1 MIKIL
6 QKFWASTEDSGQNPN
21 KERQIIRLCLI
32 VTGVFAFMALVQI
45 SSASQLIG
53 WACAAGAAASA
64 IAAFVAKVSGRIF
77 LAANIVVLSCF
88 AFFSAI
94 IVATQGS
101 AVAALFFVS
110 LVPIVALQVFG
121 VRIAIGWFLACLLLL
136 IGLAFNWFT
145 GIVVP
150 IEHDPAVMGAS
161 PIRAAIIFLISVSV
175 TLAISDIARKA
186 AQQRERVVEDER
198 RILDRAL
205 VEESARYRALVENSR
220 DVVLELDQQ
229 GQVTYASRNTT
240 EVLAVTELVGSTL
253 SDRIWP
259 SDQQEQSAFFA
270 QMFTQ
275 DELLS
280 ILPVRYVG
288 DDDVWRWIECAGRRY
303 KDSNGTHRVVI
314 HLRDVTA
321 DLNLQHN
328 LQQTQKLQA
337 VGQLAGGVA
346 HDFNNLLTVIIGYA
360 EDIVEAPDHSAESAT
375 EILQNAKRGAALTRQ
390 LLAFSRESAY
400 TPLVIDLSDAVENLS
415 GMLKRLIGEQTL
427 LQLDLADHL
436 PYVEVDPNLLEQA
449 IINLVL
455 NARDASPTG
464 AVVKIR
470 TGLVADDGDV
480 FVEVADTGTG
490 MSPDIAE
497 RAFDPF
503 FTTKD
508 TASGTGLGLAVVHGA
523 VEQMGGKTI
532 LETTQGKGTSVFIR
546 LQSTMLST
554 TTSDHKSREIEDF
567 SVGGTVLV
575 VEDESSILKLVR
587 VNLDAAGFTVLEAR
601 DGDAALAIANKLD
614 QSIDIIVSDVNLPNM
629 NGPALLTRLR
639 AIHPNTKA
647 LFISGYPRTHFD
659 EIVSEKDGYLQK
671 PFRGDELVSEIR
683 ALLNDAD
690 DFPAA

>member
-1 MIKIL
+1 M
-6 QKFWASTEDSGQNPN
+6 
-21 KERQIIRLCLI
+21 
-32 VTGVFAFMALVQI
+32 VTGVFTFMALVQF
-45 SSASQLIG
+45 SMASPLIG
-53 WACAAGAAASA
+53 ELCAVAAAVSA
-64 IAAFVAKVSGRIF
+64 IAALLIRFSNLTF
-77 LAANIVVLSCF
+77 LAANILVLSCF
-88 AFFSAI
+88 AFFCAI
-94 IVATQGS
+94 VVKTQGS
-101 AVAALFFVS
+101 AIAALFFVS
-110 LVPIVALQVFG
+110 LVPIVALQVLG
-121 VRIAIGWFLACLLLL
+121 ARMAIGWFFACLLLL
-136 IGLAFNWFT
+136 IGLALKWFT
-145 GIVVP
+145 GIEKPVE
-150 IEHDPAVMGAS
+150 IDPAAMGS
-161 PIRAAIIFLISVSV
+161 SSIRAAIIFLISVSV
-175 TLAISDIARKA
+175 TLVTSDIARKSA
-186 AQQRERVVEDER
+186 LRREKIAEDER
-198 RILDRAL
+198 KILDRAL
-205 VEESARYRALVENSR
+205 IEESARYRALVEHSG
-220 DVVLELDQQ
+220 DAIIGIDQS
-229 GQVTYASRNTT
+229 GRVTYASHNHT
-240 EVLAVTELVGSTL
+240 EVLAVTNLVGSIL

-259 SDQQEQSAFFA
+259 SEQQQQSALFA
-270 QMFTQ
+270 RMFEEE
-275 DELLS
+275 ELLS
-280 ILPVRYVG
+280 NDPVRYLG
-288 DDDVWRWIECAGRRY
+288 DDKVWRWIESAGRRY
-303 KDSNGTHRVVI
+303 KDSTGTYRVVI
-314 HLRDVTA
+314 RLRDVTA
-321 DLNLQHN
+321 ARDLQNN

-415 GMLKRLIGEQTL
+415 GMLKRLIGEQTH

-455 NARDASPTG
+455 NARDASPKG

-470 TGLVADDGDV
+470 TGLVADDGDI

-508 TASGTGLGLAVVHGA
+508 TASGSGLGLAVVHGA

-532 LETTQGKGTSVFIR
+532 LETTEGKGTSVIIR
-546 LQSTMLST
+546 LQSTMLSA
-554 TTSDHKSREIEDF
+554 TTSDHKSHEIEDS

-575 VEDESSILKLVR
+575 VEDEGSILKLVR

-601 DGDAALAIANKLD
+601 DGEAALAIANKHD

-629 NGPALLTRLR
+629 NGPVLLTRLR
-639 AIHPNTKA
+639 AIHPKTKA

-659 EIVSEKDGYLQK
+659 EISSEKDGFLQK
-671 PFRGDELVSEIR
+671 PFRGDELVSEVR

-690 DFPAA
+690 DFPAV